1 MGHRPEF
8 CGYSQEVNEMSAEE
22 TTNTPS
28 TSDLKEALR
37 ELLNECVALYGLVQ
51 TASPGL
57 GELQRSANIKS
68 RLERSVIRPLNDA
81 LRGLDETPTQ
91 PDEMVAHLDPGSTQT
106 NINILM
112 VDEKLFAVAKQAA
125 LLRLRTDAP
134 PELLEAFAG
143 LVNLLSTSAHGDVSS
158 RIAEL
163 ASGQSNLD
171 AEVRVLLDGPY
182 LVTNVEQFTNRLGE
196 ELPLTPQMAL
206 CRCGQ
211 SSIKPYCDGTH
222 AQSGFSGGKDPKRVP
237 DKRDHY
243 KGQQIEILDN
253 RGICAHSGF
262 CTDRLASVFHVG
274 QEPFV
279 TPSGG
284 RLDEIIQSVRACPSG
299 ALSYAMD
306 GVEARNQVDQNRPPS
321 IEVSK
326 DGPYRITGALRLV
339 DEHSSDIPRADGSS
353 REHFSLCRCGHSQNK
368 PFCSGMHWSIQFKDP
383 VSDTSREPT
392 LFEWAG
398 GFPALLR
405 MTRIFYGKY
414 VPQDPLVGPLFANM
428 SPDHP
433 ERVAAWLSEVFGG
446 PDFYSQRYGGYS
458 RMISQHV
465 GKCITEEQR
474 ARWVKML
481 CQSADDAM
489 LPNDAEFRA
498 AFVAYLEWGS
508 RIGKENSQQNAMPP
522 ANMPVPRWW
531 WVCNAK
537 PGGRF
542 SALAADPE
550 EKGGAVIKLPDPGE
564 TPSFGRHIKTLF
576 RTMDRESMRFAF
588 DLWSHDDVAKH
599 AAAIFK
605 RLQAGTMPCDGAW
618 PPAQIAVFEQWV
630 VAGMPE

>member
-1 MGHRPEF
+1 
-8 CGYSQEVNEMSAEE
+8 MSVEE

-51 TASPGL
+51 TAFPGR
-57 GELQRSANIKS
+57 GERSAVIKT
-68 RLERSVIRPLNDA
+68 RLERSVIRPLNDVS
-81 LRGLDETPTQ
+81 RGLDDTRRRPN
-91 PDEMVAHLDPGSTQT
+91 EMVAPVDPGLAQA
-106 NINILM
+106 NINVVM
-112 VDEKLFAVAKQAA
+112 VDEKLIAAAKQAA
-125 LLRLRTDAP
+125 LLRLRADAP

-143 LVNLLSTSAHGDVSS
+143 LVHLLSTSAHGDVSS
-158 RIAEL
+158 RMAEL
-163 ASGQSNLD
+163 ASLQSNLD
-171 AEVRVLLDGPY
+171 AEIRVALDGPY
-182 LVTNVEQFTNRLGE
+182 LVTSVEQFTNWLGQ

-222 AQSGFSGGKDPKRVP
+222 AQSGFSGVKDPKRVP
-237 DKRDHY
+237 DKRDRY

-262 CTDRLASVFHVG
+262 CTDRLASVFHAG
-274 QEPFV
+274 QESFI

-284 RLDEIIQSVRACPSG
+284 RMDEIIQSVRACPSG
-299 ALSYAMD
+299 ALSYAVD
-306 GVEARNQVDQNRPPS
+306 GVEARNQVDQNRPAS
-321 IEVSK
+321 IEISR

-339 DEHSSDIPRADGSS
+339 DEHGSDISRAEGSS

-368 PFCSGMHWSIQFKDP
+368 PFCSGMHWSVQFRDP
-383 VSDTSREPT
+383 IAEPSREPT

-474 ARWVKML
+474 ARWVEML
-481 CQSADDAM
+481 CQSANDAM

-508 RIGKENSQQNAMPP
+508 RIGKENSQQHAMPP
-522 ANMPVPRWW
+522 PNMPVPRWW

-537 PGGRF
+537 PGTRI

-550 EKGGAVIKLPDPGE
+550 KKAGAKIKLPDPGE

-588 DLWSHDDVAKH
+588 DLWSRDDVAQH
-599 AAAIFK
+599 AAAILK

>member
-1 MGHRPEF
+1 
-8 CGYSQEVNEMSAEE
+8 VNEMSMEK
-22 TTNTPS
+22 TTTTPW

-37 ELLNECVALYGLVQ
+37 ELLNESVAVYALVQ
-51 TASPGL
+51 AAFCGR
-57 GELQRSANIKS
+57 GELQRSADIES
-68 RLERSVIRPLNDA
+68 RLGRSVMRPLKGA
-81 LRGLDETPTQ
+81 LRRLGDTETR
-91 PDEMVAHLDPGSTQT
+91 PDEAVALAARGLVPTDLDVV
-106 NINILM
+106 M
-112 VDEKLFAVAKQAA
+112 MEEKMFVVAKQAA
-125 LLRLRTDAP
+125 VLRLRADAP
-134 PELLEAFAG
+134 PELLEAFAA
-143 LVNLLSTSAHGDVSS
+143 LLNLLGTSGHTDVTN

-163 ASGQSNLD
+163 ASGQANLD
-171 AEVRVLLDGPY
+171 AEVRVALDGPY
-182 LVTNVEQFTNRLGE
+182 LVTNIKQFTNWLGE
-196 ELPLTPQMAL
+196 ELRLTPQMAL

-222 AQSGFSGGKDPKRVP
+222 AQSGFSGVKDAKRVS
-237 DKRDHY
+237 DRRDAY
-243 KGQQIEILDN
+243 KGQQLEILDN

-262 CTDRLASVFHVG
+262 CTDRLDSVFHVG

-306 GVEARNQVDQNRPPS
+306 GVEAHNQVDQNRPAS
-321 IEVSK
+321 IDVSK
-326 DGPYRITGALRLV
+326 DGPYRITGTLGLV
-339 DEHSSDIPRADGSS
+339 DEHGSDIPRAEGSS

-383 VSDTSREPT
+383 IADSSREPT

-405 MTRIFYGKY
+405 MMRIFYGNY
-414 VPQDPLVGPLFANM
+414 VPEDPLVGSLFANM

-446 PDFYSQRYGGYS
+446 PGFYSQRYGGYS

-474 ARWVKML
+474 ARWVEML

-508 RIGKENSQQNAMPP
+508 RIGQENSQQHAVPP
-522 ANMPVPRWW
+522 PNMPVPRWW

-537 PGGRF
+537 PGARI
-542 SALAADPE
+542 SALASDPE
-550 EKGGAVIKLPDPGE
+550 NNGDATITLPDPGE
-564 TPSFGRHIKTLF
+564 TPSFVRHIKTLF

-599 AAAIFK
+599 AAEILK

-630 VAGMPE
+630 LAGMPE

>member
-1 MGHRPEF
+1 MEK
-8 CGYSQEVNEMSAEE
+8 
-22 TTNTPS
+22 TTNS
-28 TSDLKEALR
+28 SSASGLKEALR
-37 ELLNECVALYGLVQ
+37 ELLNESVAVYVLVQ
-51 TASPGL
+51 TASRGR
-57 GELQRSANIKS
+57 GDNHRSADLES
-68 RLERSVIRPLNDA
+68 RLERSVMRPLREL
-81 LRGLDETPTQ
+81 LRRLGDTETRPEEEVAPAASGLAPKDPNVV
-91 PDEMVAHLDPGSTQT
+91 MVE
-106 NINILM
+106 
-112 VDEKLFAVAKQAA
+112 EKLFAVVKQAA
-125 LLRLRTDAP
+125 VLRIRADAP
-134 PELLEAFAG
+134 PELLEAFAA
-143 LVNLLSTSAHGDVSS
+143 LLNLLSALGDTDVSS
-158 RIAEL
+158 RMAEF
-163 ASGQSNLD
+163 ASEQSDLEP
-171 AEVRVLLDGPY
+171 EVRVALDGPY
-182 LVTNVEQFTNRLGE
+182 LVTNVKHFTNWLGE
-196 ELPLTPQMAL
+196 ELPPTPQMAL

-211 SSIKPYCDGTH
+211 SSMKPYCDGTH
-222 AQSGFSGGKDPKRVP
+222 AETGFSGVKDAKRVS

-243 KGQQIEILDN
+243 QGHQIEVFDN

-279 TPSGG
+279 TPSGA

-306 GVEARNQVDQNRPPS
+306 GVEARHQVDQNRPAS

-326 DGPYRITGALRLV
+326 DGPYRITGALSLV
-339 DEHSSDIPRADGSS
+339 DEQGSDISRAEGSS

-383 VSDTSREPT
+383 LADASREPT

-414 VPQDPLVGPLFANM
+414 VPQDPLVGPLFAKM

-465 GKCITEEQR
+465 GKCISEEQR
-474 ARWVKML
+474 ARWVEML

-508 RIGKENSQQNAMPP
+508 RIGKENSQEHAMPP
-522 ANMPVPRWW
+522 PNMPVPRWW

-537 PGGRF
+537 PGARI
-542 SALAADPE
+542 SAVAPDSG
-550 EKGGAVIKLPDPGE
+550 EKGGATIKLPGPGE

-588 DLWSHDDVAKH
+588 DLWSHDDVSKH
-599 AAAIFK
+599 AAAILK

-618 PPAQIAVFEQWV
+618 PPAQLAAFEQWV

>member
-1 MGHRPEF
+1 M
-8 CGYSQEVNEMSAEE
+8 EE
-22 TTNTPS
+22 TTTTPW

-37 ELLNECVALYGLVQ
+37 ELLNESVAVYALVQ
-51 TASPGL
+51 TAFRAR
-57 GELQRSANIKS
+57 GELQRSADIES
-68 RLERSVIRPLNDA
+68 RLGRSVMRPLKDA
-81 LRGLDETPTQ
+81 LRRLGDTETR
-91 PDEMVAHLDPGSTQT
+91 PDEAVALAARGLVPTDLDVV
-106 NINILM
+106 M
-112 VDEKLFAVAKQAA
+112 MEEKMFAVAKQAA
-125 LLRLRTDAP
+125 VLRLRADAP
-134 PELLEAFAG
+134 PELLEAFAA
-143 LVNLLSTSAHGDVSS
+143 LLNLLGTSGHTDVTN
-158 RIAEL
+158 RMAEL
-163 ASGQSNLD
+163 ASGQANLD
-171 AEVRVLLDGPY
+171 AEVRVALDGPY
-182 LVTNVEQFTNRLGE
+182 LVTNIKQFTNWLGE
-196 ELPLTPQMAL
+196 ELRLTPQMAL

-222 AQSGFSGGKDPKRVP
+222 AQSGFSGVKDPKRVS
-237 DKRDHY
+237 DRRDAY
-243 KGQQIEILDN
+243 KGQQLEILDN

-262 CTDRLASVFHVG
+262 CTDRLDSVFHVG

-284 RLDEIIQSVRACPSG
+284 RLDGIIQSVRACPSG

-306 GVEARNQVDQNRPPS
+306 GVEARNQVDQNRPAS

-326 DGPYRITGALRLV
+326 DGPYRITGTLGLV
-339 DEHSSDIPRADGSS
+339 DEHGSDIPRAEGSS

-383 VSDTSREPT
+383 IADSSREPT

-405 MTRIFYGKY
+405 MMRIFYSKY
-414 VPQDPLVGPLFANM
+414 VPEDPLVGPLFANM

-446 PDFYSQRYGGYS
+446 PGFYSQRYGGYS

-474 ARWVKML
+474 ARWVEML

-508 RIGKENSQQNAMPP
+508 RIGQENSQQHAVPP
-522 ANMPVPRWW
+522 PNMPVPRWW

-537 PGGRF
+537 PGARI
-542 SALAADPE
+542 SALASDPE
-550 EKGGAVIKLPDPGE
+550 NNGGATITLPDPGE
-564 TPSFGRHIKTLF
+564 TPSFVRHLKTLF

-599 AAAIFK
+599 AAEILK

-618 PPAQIAVFEQWV
+618 PPAQIAAFEQWV

>member
-1 MGHRPEF
+1 M
-8 CGYSQEVNEMSAEE
+8 EE
-22 TTNTPS
+22 TVTTPG

-37 ELLNECVALYGLVQ
+37 ELLNASVAVYALVQ
-51 TASPGL
+51 TAFRGR
-57 GELQRSANIKS
+57 GELQRSADIES
-68 RLERSVIRPLNDA
+68 RLGRSVMRPLKGA
-81 LRGLDETPTQ
+81 LRRLGDTETR
-91 PDEMVAHLDPGSTQT
+91 PDEAVALAARGLVPTDLDVVMVE
-106 NINILM
+106 
-112 VDEKLFAVAKQAA
+112 EKMFAVAKQAA
-125 LLRLRTDAP
+125 VLRLRADAP
-134 PELLEAFAG
+134 PELLEAFAA
-143 LVNLLSTSAHGDVSS
+143 LLNLLDTSGHTDVTN

-163 ASGQSNLD
+163 ASGQENLD
-171 AEVRVLLDGPY
+171 AEVRVALDGPY
-182 LVTNVEQFTNRLGE
+182 LVTNIKQFTNWLGE
-196 ELPLTPQMAL
+196 ELRLTPQMAL

-222 AQSGFSGGKDPKRVP
+222 AQSGFSGVKDPKRVS
-237 DKRDHY
+237 DRRDAY
-243 KGQQIEILDN
+243 KGQQLEILDN

-262 CTDRLASVFHVG
+262 CTDRLDSVFHVG

-284 RLDEIIQSVRACPSG
+284 RLDGIIQSVRACPSG

-306 GVEARNQVDQNRPPS
+306 GVEARNQVDQNRPAS
-321 IEVSK
+321 IDVSK
-326 DGPYRITGALRLV
+326 DGPYRITGTLGLV
-339 DEHSSDIPRADGSS
+339 DEHGSDIPRAEGSS

-383 VSDTSREPT
+383 IADSSREPT

-405 MTRIFYGKY
+405 MMRIFYGNY
-414 VPQDPLVGPLFANM
+414 VPEDPLVGPLFANM

-446 PDFYSQRYGGYS
+446 PGFYSQRYGGYS

-474 ARWVKML
+474 ARWVEML

-508 RIGKENSQQNAMPP
+508 RIGQENSQQHAVPP
-522 ANMPVPRWW
+522 PNMPVPRWW

-537 PGGRF
+537 PGARI
-542 SALAADPE
+542 SALASDPE
-550 EKGGAVIKLPDPGE
+550 NNSGATITLPDLGE
-564 TPSFGRHIKTLF
+564 TPSFVRHIKTLF

-599 AAAIFK
+599 AAEILK

>member
-1 MGHRPEF
+1 MEK
-8 CGYSQEVNEMSAEE
+8 
-22 TTNTPS
+22 TINTPWK
-28 TSDLKEALR
+28 SDLKEALR
-37 ELLNECVALYGLVQ
+37 ELLNEAVAVHALVQ
-51 TASPGL
+51 TASRRRGDR
-57 GELQRSANIKS
+57 QRSTDIES
-68 RLERSVIRPLNDA
+68 RLERSVMRPLKDA
-81 LRGLDETPTQ
+81 LHRLGDVETRTDEVVALAAPGLEPT
-91 PDEMVAHLDPGSTQT
+91 DLD
-106 NINILM
+106 IAM
-112 VDEKLFAVAKQAA
+112 VDEKIFAVAKQAA
-125 LLRLRTDAP
+125 AVRLRADTP
-134 PELLEAFAG
+134 PELLEAFAA
-143 LVNLLSTSAHGDVSS
+143 LLNLLGASGHTDVTN
-158 RIAEL
+158 RMAEL
-163 ASGQSNLD
+163 ASGQSGLD
-171 AEVRVLLDGPY
+171 AEIRVALDGPY
-182 LVTNVEQFTNRLGE
+182 LVTNVEQFTNWLGE
-196 ELPLTPQMAL
+196 DVPRTPQMAL

-211 SSIKPYCDGTH
+211 SSIKPYCDGAH
-222 AQSGFSGGKDPKRVP
+222 AQSGFSGVKDPKKVS
-237 DKRDHY
+237 DKRDGY
-243 KGQQIEILDN
+243 KGQQIEIFDN

-262 CTDRLASVFHVG
+262 CTDRLASVFHVR

-284 RLDEIIQSVRACPSG
+284 RMDEIIQSVRACPSG

-306 GVEARNQVDQNRPPS
+306 GVEARKQVDQNRPAS

-326 DGPYRITGALRLV
+326 DGPYRITGALSLV
-339 DEHSSDIPRADGSS
+339 DEHGSDIPRAEGSS

-383 VSDTSREPT
+383 VADSSHEPT

-405 MTRIFYGKY
+405 MMRIFYGKY

-474 ARWVKML
+474 ARWVEML

-498 AFVAYLEWGS
+498 AFVAYAEWGS
-508 RIGKENSQQNAMPP
+508 RIGKENSQQHAMPP
-522 ANMPVPRWW
+522 PNMPVPRWW

-537 PGGRF
+537 PGARI
-542 SALAADPE
+542 SALASGPE
-550 EKGGAVIKLPDPGE
+550 KKGGATIRPPDPGE

-576 RTMDRESMRFAF
+576 RTVDRESMRFAF

-599 AAAIFK
+599 AAAILK